1 MQTRIHDFL
10 NEAVT
15 TKGAEQAL
23 IDFADRTYSW
33 DDLQYAVDDAE
44 AELKEVGL
52 RPGDRV
58 VLVFENCISVAAF
71 IFAASRMDAIVVV
84 VNARLTRAE
93 LERIIAHSDP
103 SVVVF
108 CTQASDAAQAHGV
121 ECSATKVYG
130 AFVEVAIFKRASSTP
145 EP

>member
-15 TKGAEQAL
+15 AKGAEQAL

-33 DDLQYAVDDAE
+33 NELQTAVDDAE

-84 VNARLTRAE
+84 VNARLTGAE

-103 SVVVF
+103 SAVVF
-108 CTQASDAAQAHGV
+108 CTQASDTAQAHSV
-121 ECSATKVYG
+121 ECSATKV
-130 AFVEVAIFKRASSTP
+130 
-145 EP
+145 